1 MPDKRF
7 FAPSDFDTGF
17 MDDPSATEDRIN
29 NRLSIMPTTWIH
41 GLLGTEDWAPS
52 WLKEGYNRSLEGLA
66 YEWMHGEPYFD
77 KSLYDNQGS
86 VNDLLATI
94 MSFAT
99 VGDVASLGAG
109 SMIGKAAVGKLMAN
123 TGNMALKAGIGRKSA
138 QIGAQHG
145 AEQFYTLGN
154 KMGLGKT
161 IAAHS
166 GVGGITLGFYEGLHS
181 AAAQKA
187 EGRDLDF
194 LETLKGAARGAI
206 TGAAIGATG
215 TVFAEAPFMAKVPGL
230 KRLKARGGLSR
241 ATVGEV
247 TSVGLLP
254 AVEET
259 IAGEPRLPTMKDF
272 VYAAGLVGGLKIQH
286 KALSGAVQG
295 INKASGKTDFVDAAN
310 KFTPEEVAKEKRR
323 IAETESK
330 SGKKLEYSQEEWSN
344 QDNTQQTRLT
354 DPNWRENIK
363 NVETFEGKS
372 RNQLLQRAHQLQD
385 SMGISKEKAKKIK
398 KDLLGKDS
406 LAKVKESQIVDYM
419 NHLKSNYLEIEHLKS
434 YEKKDK
440 HGKKTGEII
449 EKGTKETV
457 KAQDFFADYSRQ
469 PESKWI
475 SKDASVN
482 RRKEIKKMSQS
493 LGETEADFKKNLE
506 KLGVKDLKG
515 VDGQNLVK
523 IKDHYRDR
531 LIVEDFVKDK
541 SRDKEIRMHMV
552 NMSPDG
558 VTKSSLNNSMYGMFR
573 RGIGSLKKAV
583 GGSEWARL
591 GVNKINNAD
600 FKQTYWNARLA
611 QAYDSAGLSKLNE
624 AQAIN
629 LNYVMT
635 NLGGENFTREFAG
648 TGKNRKQV
656 TRTITDSKG
665 KKKKIYSVKDKDGK
679 HLDIDIGEASPR
691 NIKRLMEYT
700 YEKMKKS
707 GVPVKDKL
715 PNYMPQ
721 LFKVEKLDAI
731 LDGVWKLHEDYSNLF
746 GNEMLAG
753 APASAKKIN
762 QHLRDLMR
770 KGDQKTGE
778 GVITEAG
785 REVPPELVRFLRAY
799 AKKSKAA
806 GIKNNWHN
814 AWNIASQ
821 NIFAEKTLTAPH
833 LEKTRRLEI
842 PDELKAEFLE
852 QDARKLLLRYTDQ
865 FSKRLAFSQE
875 FGLKGERMHAIIDK
889 LRGKPQE
896 QEALNRAYHAFTGM
910 IDFNPNFN
918 YTKTWK
924 NFYQNATNFMVATKI
939 GLGFATIP
947 NLTQSMI
954 STAVKH
960 GYTPMIKGWYR
971 MNFDKAFQKRLLKN
985 VGQTNTDM
993 MRSMFGLDMGDVGFM
1008 AKFADKTTTYLG
1020 FNRINKFNYML
1031 SGATMYEKLLA
1042 LQSQAQGKGMGK
1054 NRLIRERAVRELKN
1068 FGFDNV
1074 NENLNIYGAKQKGAS
1089 PASAKTK
1096 TKIMKAMH
1104 EFSRDAQL
1112 QRNVLN
1118 DPMFASN
1125 PKFRPFVLFKRF
1137 GIRQASWITENV
1149 SQEMFRY
1156 KNPLPLLRLVVG
1168 GAAGGVFVSSA
1179 KEFISDI
1186 LSNNPLFGGEDVYNE
1201 NYTIQKIWDDI
1212 KAGDVKAMTD
1222 KVTLRDIAEALGA
1235 VGSLGWITDIISA
1248 EDKLNAI
1255 EFLATPALAM
1265 DGMRVWDTLSSVLVE
1280 SKEFGVDHALRR
1292 AAKKGLPLFG
1302 TVPKL
1307 LLTRRIETR
1316 RQKVAFYTRR
1326 KTFIKN
1332 DILDAILN
1340 GNKTMAIRRIKEW
1353 NDVLITSDVWKYAP
1367 GLIMDYEDIGPD
1379 AIVNRYINKILKAK
1393 DIPQSFAKYLK

>member
-1 MPDKRF
+1 MPQDY
-7 FAPSDFDTGF
+7 FAPDDFDTDF
-17 MDDPSATEDRIN
+17 IDDPSATEDKTNR
-29 NRLSIMPTTWIH
+29 RLSMMPTSWIH
-41 GLLGTEDWAPS
+41 GLLGTEDWAPN
-52 WLKEGYNRSLEGLA
+52 WIKEGYNRSLEGLA
-66 YEWMHGEPYFD
+66 YEWIHGEPYFD
-77 KSLYDNQGS
+77 KSKYHNQGHI
-86 VNDLLATI
+86 NDLLATI

-99 VGDVASLGAG
+99 VGDVATLGTG
-109 SMIGKAAVGKLMAN
+109 SMLGRAAMGKLMAKSA
-123 TGNMALKAGIGRKSA
+123 NMAVKAGVGRKSA

-181 AAAQKA
+181 VSAQLA
-187 EGRDLDF
+187 EKNDLDF
-194 LETLKGAARGAI
+194 LETLKGAARGAV

-215 TVFAEAPFMAKVPGL
+215 TVFAEAPIMARIPGL
-230 KRLKARGGLSR
+230 KKLKARGGLSR
-241 ATVGEV
+241 ATAGEI

-254 AVEET
+254 AAEAT
-259 IAGEPRLPTMKDF
+259 IAGEPRLPTAEDF
-272 VYAAGLVGGLKIQH
+272 LYAAGLVGGLKIQH
-286 KALSGAVQG
+286 KVGSGIVKG
-295 INKASGKTDFVDAAN
+295 VNKASGRSDYVDAAN
-310 KFTPEEVAKEKRR
+310 KFTPAEVAKEKSK
-323 IAETESK
+323 IVKTELK
-330 SGKKLEYSQEEWSN
+330 SGKKLEHSQEEWSN
-344 QDNTQQTRLT
+344 QDNTDQLRLT

-385 SMGISKEKAKKIK
+385 SMGISKEKAKKTK

-406 LAKVKESQIVDYM
+406 LADVTESQIVDYM
-419 NHLKSNYLEIEHLKS
+419 NHLKSNYLEVEYLKS
-434 YEKKDK
+434 SDPTK
-440 HGKKTGEII
+440 
-449 EKGTKETV
+449 KGTKETMR
-457 KAQDFFADYSRQ
+457 AQDFFANFSRQ
-469 PESKWI
+469 PKSKWI

-482 RRKEIKKMSQS
+482 RKKEIKKMSQS
-493 LGETEADFKKNLE
+493 LGESDADFSKSLE
-506 KLGVKDLKG
+506 KLGAKDLKD
-515 VDGQNLVK
+515 VDGKNLIR

-552 NMSPDG
+552 NMNPDG

-611 QAYDSAGLSKLNE
+611 QAYDSAGLGKLNE

-629 LNYVMT
+629 FNYVMT
-635 NLGGENFTREFAG
+635 NLGGENYKREFAG

-679 HLDIDIGEASPR
+679 YLDIDIGEASPR

-700 YEKMKKS
+700 YEKMKRS
-707 GVPVKDKL
+707 GIPVKEKL

-731 LDGVWKLHEDYSNLF
+731 LDGVWKLHEDYSNLL

-762 QHLRDLMR
+762 QHLKDLME
-770 KGDQKTGE
+770 KGDPNTGE

-785 REVPPELVRFLRAY
+785 REVPPELVRLLRAY
-799 AKKSKAA
+799 AKKGKDA
-806 GIKNNWHN
+806 GIVNNWHN

-833 LEKTRRLEI
+833 IEKTRRLEI
-842 PDELKAEFLE
+842 PEELKAEFLE

-947 NLTQSMI
+947 NLTQTMI

-960 GYTPMIKGWYR
+960 GYMPMFKGWYR
-971 MNFDKAFQKRLLKN
+971 MWFDKPFQRRLLKN

-1008 AKFADKTTTYLG
+1008 AKFADKTTTWLG

-1042 LQSQAQGKGMGK
+1042 LQSQAQGKGIGK
-1054 NRLIRERAVRELKN
+1054 NRMIRERAVRELKE

-1074 NENLNIYGAKQKGAS
+1074 NENLNIYGAKKKGRQKGVS

-1118 DPMFASN
+1118 DPLFASN
-1125 PKFRPFVLFKRF
+1125 PKLRPFVLFKRF

-1168 GAAGGVFVSSA
+1168 GAAGGMFVSSA
-1179 KEFISDI
+1179 KEIISDI
-1186 LSNNPLFGGEDVYNE
+1186 LSGEDVYNE
-1201 NYTIQKIWDDI
+1201 NYTIHKIWDDI
-1212 KAGDVKAMTD
+1212 KAGDVKSITE

-1265 DGMRVWDTLSSVLVE
+1265 DGMRVWDTVSSVLVE
-1280 SKEFGVDHALRR
+1280 SNEFGVDHALRR
-1292 AAKKGLPLFG
+1292 AVKKGLPLFG

-1307 LLTRRIETR
+1307 IGTRRIETR
-1316 RQKVAFYTRR
+1316 RQKVDFYTRR

-1353 NDVLITSDVWKYAP
+1353 NDVLITSDVWRHAP
-1367 GLIMDYEDIGPD
+1367 GLIMDYEDISPD
-1379 AIVNRYINKILKAK
+1379 AIVNRYINKILKAR

>member
-1 MPDKRF
+1 
-7 FAPSDFDTGF
+7 
-17 MDDPSATEDRIN
+17 
-29 NRLSIMPTTWIH
+29 
-41 GLLGTEDWAPS
+41 
-52 WLKEGYNRSLEGLA
+52 
-66 YEWMHGEPYFD
+66 
-77 KSLYDNQGS
+77 
-86 VNDLLATI
+86 
-94 MSFAT
+94 
-99 VGDVASLGAG
+99 
-109 SMIGKAAVGKLMAN
+109 
-123 TGNMALKAGIGRKSA
+123 
-138 QIGAQHG
+138 
-145 AEQFYTLGN
+145 
-154 KMGLGKT
+154 
-161 IAAHS
+161 
-166 GVGGITLGFYEGLHS
+166 
-181 AAAQKA
+181 
-187 EGRDLDF
+187 
-194 LETLKGAARGAI
+194 
-206 TGAAIGATG
+206 
-215 TVFAEAPFMAKVPGL
+215 
-230 KRLKARGGLSR
+230 
-241 ATVGEV
+241 
-247 TSVGLLP
+247 
-254 AVEET
+254 
-259 IAGEPRLPTMKDF
+259 
-272 VYAAGLVGGLKIQH
+272 
-286 KALSGAVQG
+286 
-295 INKASGKTDFVDAAN
+295 
-310 KFTPEEVAKEKRR
+310 
-323 IAETESK
+323 
-330 SGKKLEYSQEEWSN
+330 
-344 QDNTQQTRLT
+344 
-354 DPNWRENIK
+354 
-363 NVETFEGKS
+363 
-372 RNQLLQRAHQLQD
+372 
-385 SMGISKEKAKKIK
+385 
-398 KDLLGKDS
+398 
-406 LAKVKESQIVDYM
+406 
-419 NHLKSNYLEIEHLKS
+419 
-434 YEKKDK
+434 
-440 HGKKTGEII
+440 
-449 EKGTKETV
+449 
-457 KAQDFFADYSRQ
+457 
-469 PESKWI
+469 
-475 SKDASVN
+475 
-482 RRKEIKKMSQS
+482 
-493 LGETEADFKKNLE
+493 
-506 KLGVKDLKG
+506 
-515 VDGQNLVK
+515 
-523 IKDHYRDR
+523 
-531 LIVEDFVKDK
+531 
-541 SRDKEIRMHMV
+541 
-552 NMSPDG
+552 
-558 VTKSSLNNSMYGMFR
+558 
-573 RGIGSLKKAV
+573 
-583 GGSEWARL
+583 
-591 GVNKINNAD
+591 
-600 FKQTYWNARLA
+600 
-611 QAYDSAGLSKLNE
+611 
-624 AQAIN
+624 
-629 LNYVMT
+629 
-635 NLGGENFTREFAG
+635 
-648 TGKNRKQV
+648 
-656 TRTITDSKG
+656 
-665 KKKKIYSVKDKDGK
+665 
-679 HLDIDIGEASPR
+679 
-691 NIKRLMEYT
+691 MEYM

-707 GVPVKDKL
+707 GIPVKEKL

-731 LDGVWKLHEDYSNLF
+731 LDGVWKLHEDYSHLF
-746 GNEMLAG
+746 GNEMLAK
-753 APASAKKIN
+753 AAVSAKEIDRHFKRLFESGN
-762 QHLRDLMR
+762 E
-770 KGDQKTGE
+770 KGE
-778 GVITEAG
+778 GVITDAG
-785 REVPPELVRFLRAY
+785 RELPPELVRFIRSY
-799 AKKSKAA
+799 AKIGLKSK
-806 GIKNNWHN
+806 IPNSYYN
-814 AWNIASQ
+814 AFNIASQ
-821 NIFAEKTLTAPH
+821 NIFAEKTITAPH
-833 LEKTRRLEI
+833 YEKTRRLEI

-960 GYTPMIKGWYR
+960 GYMPMIKGWYR
-971 MNFDKAFQKRLLKN
+971 MNFDKAFKRRLLKN

-1042 LQSQAQGKGMGK
+1042 LQSQAQGKGLGK
-1054 NRLIRERAVRELKN
+1054 NRMIRERAVRELKN

-1074 NENLNIYGAKQKGAS
+1074 NENLNIYGAKKTGKQKGVS

-1168 GAAGGVFVSSA
+1168 GAAGGMFVSSA

-1212 KAGDVKAMTD
+1212 KEGDVKAMTD

-1265 DGMRVWDTLSSVLVE
+1265 DGMRVWDTVSSVLIE
-1280 SKEFGVDHALRR
+1280 SKEFGGDHALRR

-1307 LLTRRIETR
+1307 IGTRRVETR
-1316 RQKVAFYTRR
+1316 RQKVDFYTRR

-1367 GLIMDYEDIGPD
+1367 GLIMDYEDISPD

>member
-1 MPDKRF
+1 MPQNYFVPD
-7 FAPSDFDTGF
+7 DFDTDF

-29 NRLSIMPTTWIH
+29 SRLSLMPTTWIH
-41 GLLGTEDWAPS
+41 GLLGTKDWAPS
-52 WLKEGYNRSLEGLA
+52 WLKEGYNRSVEGLA
-66 YEWMHGEPYFD
+66 YEWLHGDPYFD
-77 KSLYDNQGS
+77 KSLYNNQGA

-99 VGDVASLGAG
+99 VGDIASLGAG
-109 SMIGKAAVGKLMAN
+109 SMMGKAAMGKLMAKSA
-123 TGNMALKAGIGRKSA
+123 NMATKAGVGRKSA
-138 QIGAQHG
+138 QIGGQQA
-145 AEQFYTLGN
+145 AEQFYTMGN

-161 IAAHS
+161 ITAHS

-181 AAAQKA
+181 AVAQKA
-187 EGRDLDF
+187 EGKDLDF
-194 LETLKGAARGAI
+194 IETLKGVARGAV

-215 TVFAEAPFMAKVPGL
+215 TVFADAPFMTKIPGL
-230 KRLKARGGLSR
+230 KRLKARGAVSR
-241 ATVGEV
+241 ATAGEI

-254 AVEET
+254 SAESV
-259 IAGEPRLPTMKDF
+259 IAGEPRLPQMQDF
-272 VYAAGLVGGLKIQH
+272 LYAAGLVSGLKIQH
-286 KALSGAVQG
+286 RAGSGLVRG
-295 INKASGKTDFVDAAN
+295 VNKASGRTDYVDAAN
-310 KFTPEEVAKEKRR
+310 KFTTEEVTKEKRK
-323 IAETESK
+323 IAKTELE
-330 SGKKLEYSQEEWSN
+330 SGKELEQAKEEWSN
-344 QDNTQQTRLT
+344 QGNTEQVRLT
-354 DPNWRENIK
+354 NPNWRESVK

-372 RNQLLQRAHQLQD
+372 KNQLLERAHQLQD

-406 LAKVKESQIVDYM
+406 LAEVTESQIIDYM
-419 NHLKSNYLEIEHLKS
+419 NHLKSNYVEVEYLKS
-434 YEKKDK
+434 SDPTK
-440 HGKKTGEII
+440 
-449 EKGTKETV
+449 KGTKESMR
-457 KAQDFFADYSRQ
+457 AQDFFADYSRQ

-475 SKDASVN
+475 SKDASIN
-482 RRKEIKKMSQS
+482 RRNEIKKMSKS
-493 LGETEADFKKNLE
+493 LGETEADLKKNLE
-506 KLGVKDLKG
+506 KLGVDDLKN

-523 IKDHYRDR
+523 IKDNYRDR

-558 VTKSSLNNSMYGMFR
+558 VAKSSLNNSMYGMFR
-573 RGIGSLKKAV
+573 RGLSSTKKAI

-591 GVNKINNAD
+591 GVGKINNAD

-611 QAYDSAGLSKLNE
+611 QAYDSAGLGKLNE

-648 TGKNRKQV
+648 TGKNKKQT
-656 TRTITDSKG
+656 TRTITDAGG
-665 KKKKIYSVKDKDGK
+665 KKKKIFSIKDKDGK
-679 HLDIDIGEASPR
+679 YLDIDIGQASPR
-691 NIKRLMEYT
+691 NIKRLMEYM
-700 YEKMKKS
+700 YEKMKRS
-707 GVPVKDKL
+707 GIPVKEKL

-721 LFKVEKLDAI
+721 LFKVEKLNAI
-731 LDGVWKLHEDYSNLF
+731 LDGVWKLHEDYSNIF
-746 GNEMLAG
+746 GNEMLARSPG
-753 APASAKKIN
+753 SAKAIN
-762 QHLRDLMR
+762 KHLKNLMETSNE
-770 KGDQKTGE
+770 KGE

-785 REVPPELVRFLRAY
+785 REVPPELVRLIKGY
-799 AKKSKAA
+799 AKA
-806 GIKNNWHN
+806 GAKTPNNWYN

-842 PDELKAEFLE
+842 PEELKAEFLE

-875 FGLKGERMHAIIDK
+875 FGIKGERMHAIIDK

-910 IDFNPNFN
+910 IDFNPAFN

-960 GYTPMIKGWYR
+960 GYMPMFKGWYR
-971 MNFDKAFQKRLLKN
+971 MWFDKPFQKRLLKS

-993 MRSMFGLDMGDVGFM
+993 MRSMFGLDMGDSGLM
-1008 AKFADKTTTYLG
+1008 ARFADKTTTYLG

-1031 SGATMYEKLLA
+1031 ASSTMYEKLLA
-1042 LQSQAQGKGMGK
+1042 HQRHAQGKGIGK
-1054 NRLIRERAVRELKN
+1054 NRAIRERALRELKKY
-1068 FGFDNV
+1068 GFDNI
-1074 NENLNIYGAKQKGAS
+1074 NENLNVYGSKKRGKIKGVS
-1089 PASAKTK
+1089 PASSKTK

-1104 EFSRDAQL
+1104 EFARDSQL

-1118 DPMFASN
+1118 DPFFASS
-1125 PKFRPFVLFKRF
+1125 PKNRPFILFKRF
-1137 GIRQASWITENV
+1137 GVRQASWITENV

-1156 KNPLPLLRLVVG
+1156 KNPLPILRLVAG
-1168 GAAGGVFVSSA
+1168 GAAGGLFVSSA
-1179 KEFISDI
+1179 KEFISDF
-1186 LSNNPLFGGEDVYNE
+1186 LSNPPGIDGEDIYNE
-1201 NYTIQKIWDDI
+1201 NYTIGKVWDDL
-1212 KAGDVKAMTD
+1212 KKGDVKSAVD
-1222 KVTLRDIAEALGA
+1222 KVTLKDIAEAIGA
-1235 VGSLGWITDIISA
+1235 SGSLGWITDIIAA

-1265 DGMRVWDTLSSVLVE
+1265 DGMRIWDTLSSVLTE
-1280 SKEFGVDHALRR
+1280 SKEFGVDQALRR

-1307 LLTRRIETR
+1307 IGTRRLETR
-1316 RQKVAFYTRR
+1316 RQKVDYYTRR
-1326 KTFIKN
+1326 KTFVKN
-1332 DILDAILN
+1332 DILDAIIR

-1353 NDVLITSDVWKYAP
+1353 NEVLLSSDVWKYSP
-1367 GLIMDYEDIGPD
+1367 GLIMDYEDIAPESI
-1379 AIVNRYINKILKAK
+1379 ANRLLNRILKAK
-1393 DIPQSFAKYLK
+1393 DIPQQFAKYLK